1 MLVMRPVR
9 LADLPRVQQLAV
21 DSPVGVTSLPD
32 NTDRLREKILASEA
46 SFAGEV
52 SFHGEESYL
61 FVLED
66 LDSGSLIGCSGIV
79 ASAGFSEPFYS
90 FRNETFVHASRELNI
105 HNKVHVLSLCHDL
118 TGHSLL
124 TGFYIKP
131 DLANSSLAELNSRGR
146 LLFIASHPDRFADVV
161 VAEIVGYSDEE
172 NESPFWNGVGRNF
185 FNISYSEAEE
195 LSSRKSRTFLAEVM
209 PHYPLYVPLL
219 SGGAQEAMAS
229 VHPRAQTSFDIFMR
243 EGFESDRY
251 IDIFDGGPTLQA
263 RTACIRSISH
273 SDEATVLVC
282 SMTHATRTFLVTNG
296 EVTNFRA
303 VVAELDWQPGTPV
316 MLAPEIADAL
326 IVGDGAS
333 VRLVAL

>member
-9 LADLPRVQQLAV
+9 LADLPNVQQLAA

-32 NTDRLREKILASEA
+32 NTDRLRERILASEA

-52 SFHGEESYL
+52 RFHGEESYL

-66 LDSGSLIGCSGIV
+66 TDSRSLIGCSGIV

-90 FRNETFVHASRELNI
+90 FRNETFVHASRELGI

-124 TGFYIKP
+124 NSFYIKP
-131 DLANSSLAELNSRGR
+131 DLVTGCFAELNSRGR
-146 LLFIASHPDRFADVV
+146 LLFMASHPDRFADVV
-161 VAEIVGYSDEE
+161 VTEIVGYSDEG

-263 RTACIRSISH
+263 RTTCIRSIAH
-273 SDEATVLVC
+273 SSEATVLVGNT
-282 SMTHATRTFLVTNG
+282 THATRAFLVTNG
-296 EVTNFRA
+296 EVSNFRA
-303 VVAELDWQPGTPV
+303 VVADLDWEPGKPAR
-316 MLAPEIADAL
+316 LAPKIADAL
-326 IVGDGAS
+326 AVSEGAS